1 MKEKDN
7 SKELKSARGALRAEQ
22 APGGLEGDNQSWFAG
37 HRQSQCHSGPGWCL
51 PVFPEAACVPNVAET
66 FVRKIVDGNK
76 SAKNN

>member
-37 HRQSQCHSGPGWCL
+37 QVTDKVGVTQGLGGVCQCSLRL
-51 PVFPEAACVPNVAET
+51 PVCLM
-66 FVRKIVDGNK
+66 
-76 SAKNN
+76 